1 MDLTNQ
7 INALPKPP
15 VGYVRAIRVEDRYVP
30 TRGVSSSSYLPVRWD
45 NLPTPQ
51 DESRWGFDF
60 NDGQVCATLPE
71 QFPTWFPEEIVEQ
84 ENLGKAHVVALD
96 VPQEAVVQFP
106 QQLVIMRH
114 LAKQVAVLL
123 Q

>member
-1 MDLTNQ
+1 MDLTTQ

-30 TRGVSSSSYLPVRWD
+30 TRGASSSYLPVEWWC
-45 NLPTPQ
+45 LPTPQ
-51 DESRWGFDF
+51 EESSWSFDF

-71 QFPTWFPEEIVEQ
+71 QFPTWFPEHIIEQ
-84 ENLGKAHVVALD
+84 DNLGQAHVVALD

>member
-15 VGYVRAIRVEDRYVP
+15 AGYVRAIRVEHKCRP
-30 TRGVSSSSYLPVRWD
+30 LEGVSSSCLPVRWD
-45 NLPTPQ
+45 SLPTPQ
-51 DESRWGFDF
+51 EESGWRFEFGT
-60 NDGQVCATLPE
+60 GHVCATLPE
-71 QFPTWFPEEIVEQ
+71 QFPTWFPERIIEQ
-84 ENLGKAHVVALD
+84 PNLGSAHVVALD

-106 QQLVIMRH
+106 KQLVIMRH

>member
-1 MDLTNQ
+1 MDLTDQ

-15 VGYVRAIRVEDRYVP
+15 VGYVRAIRVEHKVCP
-30 TRGVSSSSYLPVRWD
+30 LIGVNSSYFPLSWGL
-45 NLPTPQ
+45 LPTPQ
-51 DESRWGFDF
+51 EEAENREFEF
-60 NDGQVCATLPE
+60 QDGHVCATLPE
-71 QFPTWFPEEIVEQ
+71 QFPTWFPEKIIEQ
-84 ENLGKAHVVALD
+84 RNLGQAHVVALD

-114 LAKQVAVLL
+114 LAKEVAVLL